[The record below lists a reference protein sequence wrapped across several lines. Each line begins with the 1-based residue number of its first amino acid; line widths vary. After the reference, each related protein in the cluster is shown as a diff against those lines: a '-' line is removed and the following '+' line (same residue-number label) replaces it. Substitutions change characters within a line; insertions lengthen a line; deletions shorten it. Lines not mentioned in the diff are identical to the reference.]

1 MSDLKTKTV
10 TIEFEGKDKG
20 KSFLITEMPLI
31 QADRWAWGLGH
42 GMLQGGLKGADIDV
56 NKLDFK
62 TNGGI
67 LEFAKLGVSALG
79 GIDEDKLFR
88 LLDELTENCIQIIP
102 SNGIAR
108 SIVDGD
114 IASIKTLNYL
124 RIQAIDVH
132 IDFLKE
138 GGYLS

>member
-1 MSDLKTKTV
+1 MNDLKTKTV
-10 TIEFEGKDKG
+10 TIEFDGLDKG
-20 KSFLITEMPLI
+20 KSFLITEMPLM
-31 QADRWAWGLGH
+31 QADRWAWSLGH

-56 NKLDFK
+56 NALDLK

-88 LLDELTENCIQIIP
+88 LMDELTDNCIQIIP

-114 IASIKTLNYL
+114 IKSIKTLNYL
-124 RIQAIDVH
+124 RLQAIDVH
-132 IDFLKE
+132 IGFLKDA
-138 GGYLS
+138 GYLS